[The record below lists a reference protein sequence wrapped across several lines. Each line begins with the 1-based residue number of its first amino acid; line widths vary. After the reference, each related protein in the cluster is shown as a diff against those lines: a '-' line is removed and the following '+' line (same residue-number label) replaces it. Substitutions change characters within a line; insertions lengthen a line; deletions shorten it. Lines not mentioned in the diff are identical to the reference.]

1 MREFDSH
8 MSPHFVEVIMNYA
21 KIRKM
26 DISNGP
32 GVRVSLFVSGC
43 SHHCKNCFNPETWNF
58 NYGNKFTK
66 VEINKIVELLKP
78 SYIRG
83 LSLLGGEPFE
93 PANQSGVLEL
103 VKVVKNLYPNKDIW
117 AWTGFMFDKDFFNNK
132 FIKNS
137 NITELLQYIDVIV
150 DGKFIEKLKNP
161 KLMYR
166 GSSNQRVIDVQKS
179 IRNGKIIKLNFTEQ
193 I

>member
-1 MREFDSH
+1 
-8 MSPHFVEVIMNYA
+8 MNYA